1 MSQFTIK
8 FSFTVF
14 VSAPSQKTKQLSRER
29 ARGEFRWLQQVLE
42 TQCNMPACKPLS
54 PALSGPWI
62 FWPRQ
67 DRCQGLADGTV
78 VLHYYLPEQYL
89 QAHFTQVHHTFWRHK
104 QEPSRLLGGMGLT
117 SQGGLISEWSPCYSK
132 KNKARRQPPST
143 LQTLCPTPG
152 HS

>member
-14 VSAPSQKTKQLSRER
+14 VSAPSQKQNNCLEKEPKENSDGYSRYLKLSAICQL
-29 ARGEFRWLQQVLE
+29 ANPCLQLYLGHGFFGQ
-42 TQCNMPACKPLS
+42 
-54 PALSGPWI
+54 
-62 FWPRQ
+62 RQ

-78 VLHYYLPEQYL
+78 VLHYYLLEQYL